1 MNEKE
6 FDEYYN
12 LWIDVLLSDQEDI
25 DREIE
30 RECWNVVEDDGEY
43 VFW

>member
-12 LWIDVLLSDQEDI
+12 LWIDVLLSDQEDL